1 MLKNSSLVPDA
12 HNPKTSQ
19 NMQAAATA
27 LEFVKLKNSDQKKK
41 PPTES
46 MMAMVLT
53 SLSLSLSLRICAPRA
68 RVDFNCLFLLF
79 LLLFCAASM
88 GSRARAR
95 TFVVAYVRGETQENP
110 NSTDLPT
117 YHHVFLPSCFEEPL
131 QMDTY
136 LPTYLPTGPSFQQRT
151 FPLAIKEKRS
161 AQSERKRELFLSFFF
176 SFFSTLPLLL
186 ANGFRFF
193 RWVKER
199 KAKEKKR
206 KEKQFCSESI
216 TFFSPFFCLFFFSL
230 FFFFSILLL

>member
-1 MLKNSSLVPDA
+1 
-12 HNPKTSQ
+12 
-19 NMQAAATA
+19 MQAAATA

-79 LLLFCAASM
+79 LLLLCAASM

-95 TFVVAYVRGETQENP
+95 TFVVAYVRGETQGNP

-117 YHHVFLPSCFEEPL
+117 YHPVFLPSCFEEPL
-131 QMDTY
+131 QMA
-136 LPTYLPTGPSFQQRT
+136 TYLPTGPSFQQRT

-161 AQSERKRELFLSFFF
+161 AQSERKRGLFFFLFLFFF
-176 SFFSTLPLLL
+176 FNSATIVGKWVPFLPL
-186 ANGFRFF
+186 GKR
-193 RWVKER
+193 KESKR
-199 KAKEKKR
+199 KEKKR
-206 KEKQFCSESI
+206 KTILFRI
-216 TFFSPFFCLFFFSL
+216 NHFFSTLLLS
-230 FFFFSILLL
+230 FFFFYSFTLKGL